1 MRSQAPSFDGSTTR
15 KAKGLVMATNK
26 KKILVTESMS
36 QQGRILLNERED
48 IELVEFPNMI
58 SAGDFEAMLKQQAPV
73 HGVAL
78 GATRFGEPE
87 LEASKDMKVV
97 TRIGVGYDAV
107 DVPALSRRKV
117 PLMVA
122 GSANSPS
129 VAEQAMFMM
138 LTLAKRAVEM
148 HSLVRDGNWGYRLG
162 MLPYDLYGKM
172 VLIVGF
178 GRIGTRTAKR
188 CLAMEMN
195 VLVYDPYKSAADIK
209 AAGCEPVADLDA
221 ALPRADFV
229 SIHCPKTP
237 ETVGMFDAVRLKR
250 MKPTAYLINTA
261 RGGIVVEAALYD
273 ALVSGKLAGAGLDV
287 FEQEPPPSGHSLF
300 ALPNVIMAPHVA
312 GVTREAVDRMSEQTA
327 RNILSALDGEPI
339 RQNVINQDVLG

>member
-1 MRSQAPSFDGSTTR
+1 LTDAQQE
-15 KAKGLVMATNK
+15 KAKGLGMVTKTATNK

-36 QQGRILLNERED
+36 QQGRDLFRERDD

-58 SAGDFEAMLKQQAPV
+58 SARDFEAMLRQQAPV

-78 GATRFGEPE
+78 GGTRFGEPE
-87 LEASKDMKVV
+87 LDASQDMRVV

-122 GSANSPS
+122 GTANSPS

-138 LTLAKRAVEM
+138 LWLAKRAVEM
-148 HSLVRDGNWGYRLG
+148 HTLVKNGQWATRLG
-162 MLPYDLYGKM
+162 LLPYDLYGKT
-172 VLIVGF
+172 VLIIGF
-178 GRIGTRTAKR
+178 GRIGSRTAKR

-195 VLVYDPYKSAADIK
+195 VLIYDPYKSAAEIK

-229 SIHCPKTP
+229 SVHCPKTP
-237 ETVGMFDAVRLKR
+237 ETVGMFNAARLKR

-261 RGGIVVEAALYD
+261 RGGIVEEAALYD
-273 ALVSGKLAGAGLDV
+273 ALSSGKLAGAGLDV

-300 ALPNVIMAPHVA
+300 ELPNVIFAPHVA
-312 GVTREAVDRMSEQTA
+312 GVTREAVDRMSVQTA

>member
-1 MRSQAPSFDGSTTR
+1 
-15 KAKGLVMATNK
+15 MATNK
-26 KKILVTESMS
+26 KKIFVTESMS
-36 QQGRILLNERED
+36 QQGRVLLNERDD

-58 SAGDFEAMLKQQAPV
+58 SAGDFEAMLRAQAPV

-87 LEASKDMKVV
+87 IEAAEDMKVV

-107 DVPALSRRKV
+107 DVPALSRRRI

-122 GSANSPS
+122 GTANSPS
-129 VAEQAMFMM
+129 VAEQALFMM
-138 LTLAKRAVEM
+138 LTLAKRAAEM
-148 HSLVRDGNWGYRLG
+148 HSIVKDGKWASRLG
-162 MLPYDLYGKM
+162 MLPYDLFGKT
-172 VLIVGF
+172 VLIIGF

-195 VLVYDPYKSAADIK
+195 VLVYDPYKPAAEIK
-209 AAGCEPVADLDA
+209 AAGCEPVGDLDA

-229 SIHCPKTP
+229 SIHCPKTS
-237 ETVGMFDAVRLKR
+237 ETVGMFNAARLQR

-261 RGGIVVEAALYD
+261 RGGIVVEAALHA

-287 FEQEPPPSGHSLF
+287 FEQEPPPAGHQLF

-312 GVTREAVDRMSEQTA
+312 GVTREAVDRMSVQTA

>member
-1 MRSQAPSFDGSTTR
+1 
-15 KAKGLVMATNK
+15 MATNK
-26 KKILVTESMS
+26 KKIFITESFS
-36 QQGRILLNERED
+36 QAGRVLLGERDD
-48 IELVEFPNMI
+48 IEMVEFSNMI
-58 SAGDFEAMLKQQAPV
+58 SAGDFQAKLREHAPV

-78 GATRFGEPE
+78 GATRFGETE
-87 LEASKDMKVV
+87 LEASGGMEVV
-97 TRIGVGYDAV
+97 TRIGVGFDAV
-107 DVPALSRRKV
+107 DVPALSKRKV

-122 GSANSPS
+122 GTANSPS
-129 VAEQAMFMM
+129 VAEQALFMM
-138 LTLAKRAVEM
+138 LTLAKRATEM
-148 HSLVRDGNWGYRLG
+148 HAIVRDNKWPSRLG
-162 MLPYDLYGKM
+162 ALPYDLFGKT

-195 VLVYDPYKSAADIK
+195 VLIYDPYKPAAEIK
-209 AAGCEPVADLDA
+209 AAGCEPVANLDG

-229 SIHCPKTP
+229 SIHCPKNP
-237 ETVGMFDAVRLKR
+237 ETVGMFNAARIKL
-250 MKPTAYLINTA
+250 MKPTAYLVNTA
-261 RGGIVVEAALYD
+261 RGGIIDEPALHE

-287 FEQEPPPSGHSLF
+287 FDQEPPPAGHSLLS
-300 ALPNVIMAPHVA
+300 LPNVIMAPHVA

>member
-1 MRSQAPSFDGSTTR
+1 
-15 KAKGLVMATNK
+15 MATNK
-26 KKILVTESMS
+26 KKILVTELMS
-36 QQGRILLNERED
+36 QPGRALLKERDD
-48 IELVEFPNMI
+48 IELIEFPNMI
-58 SAGDFEAMLKQQAPV
+58 SAGDFEAMLREQAPV

-78 GATRFGEPE
+78 GATRFGDPE

-122 GSANSPS
+122 GTANSPS

-138 LTLAKRAVEM
+138 LTLAKRAIEM
-148 HSLVRDGNWGYRLG
+148 HTLVKDGAWATRLG
-162 MLPYDLYGKM
+162 KLPYDLFGKN

-195 VLVYDPYKSAADIK
+195 VLVYDPYKSDAEVK
-209 AAGCEPVADLDA
+209 AAGCEPVANLDA

-229 SIHCPKTP
+229 SIHCPKTA
-237 ETVGMFDAVRLKR
+237 ETIGMFNAARLKR
-250 MKPTAYLINTA
+250 MKATAYLINTA
-261 RGGIVVEAALYD
+261 RGGIVDEAALHD
-273 ALVSGKLAGAGLDV
+273 ALTSGKLAGAGLDV
-287 FEQEPPPSGHSLF
+287 FEQEPPPLGHSLF
-300 ALPNVIMAPHVA
+300 ELPNVIIAPHVA

-339 RQNVINQDVLG
+339 RQNVINPDVLG

>member
-1 MRSQAPSFDGSTTR
+1 
-15 KAKGLVMATNK
+15 MATNK
-26 KKILVTESMS
+26 KKIFIAESMS
-36 QQGRILLNERED
+36 QPGRALLRERDD
-48 IELVEFPNMI
+48 IEIVEFPNMI
-58 SAGDFEAMLKQQAPV
+58 SAHDFQTMLKQQAPV

-78 GATRFGEPE
+78 GAARFGEPE
-87 LEASKDMKVV
+87 LQASKEIKVV
-97 TRIGVGYDAV
+97 TRMGVGYDSV
-107 DVPALSRRKV
+107 DIPALSRRKI

-122 GSANSPS
+122 GTANSPS
-129 VAEQAMFMM
+129 VAEQALFMM

-148 HSLVRDGNWGYRLG
+148 HSIVKNDKWSHRLG
-162 MLPYDLYGKM
+162 MLPYDLFGKN
-172 VLIVGF
+172 VLIIGF

-195 VLVYDPYKSAADIK
+195 VLVYDPYKSAAEIK
-209 AAGCEPVADLDA
+209 AAGCEAVSDLEP
-221 ALPRADFV
+221 ALSRADFV
-229 SIHCPKTP
+229 SIHCPKTA
-237 ETVGMFDAVRLKR
+237 ETVGMFNAARLKR

-261 RGGIVVEAALYD
+261 RGGIVDEAALHE

-287 FEQEPPPSGHSLF
+287 FEHEPPPSGHSLF
-300 ALPNVIMAPHVA
+300 DLPNVIMAPHVA

>member
-1 MRSQAPSFDGSTTR
+1 
-15 KAKGLVMATNK
+15 MATNK
-26 KKILVTESMS
+26 KKIFITESMS
-36 QQGRILLNERED
+36 QQGRALLRERDD
-48 IELVEFPNMI
+48 IEIVEFPNMI
-58 SAGDFEAMLKQQAPV
+58 SAGDFQVMLKEQAPV

-87 LEASKDMKVV
+87 LEASRDMKVV

-107 DVPALSRRKV
+107 DIPALSRRKI

-122 GSANSPS
+122 GTANSPS

-148 HSLVRDGNWGYRLG
+148 HSIVKNGNWGYRLG
-162 MLPYDLYGKM
+162 KLPYDLFGKT

-188 CLAMEMN
+188 CIAMEMN
-195 VLVYDPYKSAADIK
+195 VLIYDPYKSASEIK
-209 AAGCEPVADLDA
+209 AAGCESVADLDA

-229 SIHCPKTP
+229 SIHCPKTS
-237 ETVGMFDAVRLKR
+237 ETVGMFNAARLKR

-261 RGGIVVEAALYD
+261 RGGIIDEPALHA

-287 FEQEPPPSGHSLF
+287 FEQEPPPAGHSLF
-300 ALPNVIMAPHVA
+300 ELPNVIMAPHVA

>member
-1 MRSQAPSFDGSTTR
+1 
-15 KAKGLVMATNK
+15 MATNK
-26 KKILVTESMS
+26 KKIFITESMS
-36 QQGRILLNERED
+36 EPGRALLKQRDD
-48 IELVEFPNMI
+48 IEIVEFPNMI
-58 SAGDFEAMLKQQAPV
+58 SASDFEAMLKAQAPV

-87 LEASKDMKVV
+87 LEASKEMTVV

-107 DVPALSRRKV
+107 DVPALSRRRI

-122 GSANSPS
+122 GTANSPS
-129 VAEQAMFMM
+129 VAEQALFMM

-148 HSLVRDGNWGYRLG
+148 HSIVKDGKWGHRLG
-162 MLPYDLYGKM
+162 MLPYDLYGKT
-172 VLIVGF
+172 VLIIGF

-188 CLAMEMN
+188 CLAMEMQ
-195 VLVYDPYKSAADIK
+195 VSVYDPYKPAAEIA
-209 AAGCEPVADLDA
+209 AAGCEMVADLDA

-237 ETVGMFDAVRLKR
+237 ETVGMFDVARLHR
-250 MKPTAYLINTA
+250 MKPSAYLINTA
-261 RGGIVVEAALYD
+261 RGGIVDEAALYD
-273 ALVSGKLAGAGLDV
+273 ALVAGQLAGAGLDV
-287 FEQEPPPSGHSLF
+287 FEREPPPSGHPLF

-327 RNILSALDGEPI
+327 RNILSALDGDPI
-339 RQNVINQDVLG
+339 RHNVINQDVLG

>member
-1 MRSQAPSFDGSTTR
+1 
-15 KAKGLVMATNK
+15 MATNK
-26 KKILVTESMS
+26 KKIFVTQTLSK
-36 QQGRILLNERED
+36 GARALLTQRDD
-48 IELVEFPNMI
+48 IELVEFSNLI
-58 SAGDFEAMLKQQAPV
+58 SASDFQAMLTAHAPV

-87 LEASKDMKVV
+87 LEASRDMKVV

-129 VAEQAMFMM
+129 VAEAALFMM
-138 LTLAKRAVEM
+138 LTLAKRAQEL
-148 HSLVRDGNWGYRLG
+148 HACVRDDRWADRLG
-162 MLPYDLYGKM
+162 ILPFDLYGKT

-178 GRIGTRTAKR
+178 GRIGSRTAKR

-195 VLVYDPYKSAADIK
+195 VQVYDPYKPATDIK
-209 AAGCEPVADLDA
+209 AAGCEPVTDIDA

-237 ETVGMFDAVRLKR
+237 ETVGMFNAARIGLMKR
-250 MKPTAYLINTA
+250 TAYLINTA
-261 RGGIVVEAALYD
+261 RGGIVEEKALYD
-273 ALVSGKLAGAGLDV
+273 ALTSGRLAGAGLDV

-300 ALPNVIMAPHVA
+300 ELANVIMAPHVA
-312 GVTREAVDRMSEQTA
+312 GVTVEAVDRMSEQTA
-327 RNILSALDGEPI
+327 RNILSVLDGDPI
-339 RQNVINQDVLG
+339 RQNVINQDVFG

>member
-1 MRSQAPSFDGSTTR
+1 LTAAQE
-15 KAKGLVMATNK
+15 KAKGLEMATNK

-48 IELVEFPNMI
+48 IELIEFPNMI